1 MSFVIFDTEYTTW
14 KGCQQNG
21 WHGTQKREIVQIAAL
36 KIAEDFEVISE
47 FNMLCKPQI
56 NPVLSDY
63 FINLTHISNADVAAN
78 GVLFAEALAKFIDFA
93 GNNICYSHSWGSE
106 YLNKSDGSVFD
117 ENIAL
122 YDLSIKNNLKY
133 RNLAPVFKE
142 LYQRHGIAVK
152 SQASGEIIK
161 LLEIEKKKHINL
173 DTHNALFDVY
183 SLLEGLKYFGAESRE
198 LLKQYEASI

>member
-14 KGCQQNG
+14 EGCQQNG
-21 WHGTQKREIVQIAAL
+21 WHGTQKKEIVQIAAL
-36 KIAEDFEVISE
+36 KVAEDFEVISE

-63 FINLTHISNADVAAN
+63 FINLTHISNEDVAAN
-78 GVLFAEALAKFIDFA
+78 GVLFAKALAKFIDFA
-93 GNNICYSHSWGSE
+93 GNDICYSHSWGSE

-122 YDLSIKNNLKY
+122 YDLNIKNNLKY

-142 LYQRHGIAVK
+142 LYQRHGIDIK

-183 SLLEGLKYFGAESRE
+183 SLLEGLKYFGAESKE
-198 LLKQYEASI
+198 LLKQHEASI